1 VAQISDEIISEVRDR
16 AKIQEIVA
24 EYVSLKRA
32 GANATG
38 LCPFH
43 GEKSP
48 SFNVNPGRGIFH
60 CFGCGVG
67 GDVFT
72 FLMKIEGLDFPE
84 AVRFLAKR
92 VGVVIEERAVSPGE
106 KRRVDE
112 RERFFRINELAVAF
126 YRRFLLEDREAAPA
140 REYLKR
146 RGVDDSIGEAYRLGF
161 APDRWDLLTRHLER
175 QGVAPEQAEK
185 LGLLRRRDGGGY
197 YDTFRNRLL
206 FVIADPQGHPIG
218 FGGRVLD
225 DSLPKYINSPESPVY
240 RKSEVL
246 FGIHLAKPAMRESG
260 RVLIVEGYFDHLA
273 LYQAGVKNVVAA
285 CGTALTEQHLKLLS
299 RYAGRIDTLFDAD
312 GAGRKATLRTVD
324 LCLTEQVP
332 ASVVELPQG
341 EDPDSF
347 IRKEG
352 KEAFV
357 ALVARAR
364 PAFDFLTR
372 ETLRRENVG
381 SADGKARVANELAPR
396 LLHIRDPIERE
407 RYLQEVARSLDIDP
421 QLLRQSMG
429 REPVRAERIATRER
443 GPATGGDPEEMLLAI
458 MGKFPPLARSVA
470 AEGID
475 AFFRP
480 ELAGIAG
487 EIMRQ
492 MLEEDR
498 VDWPAVLRLIT
509 PDEERSRLAALFID
523 ETHLN
528 DMDVDK
534 AVAQCRASREKALL
548 GEAKTLRQ
556 ELFRVE
562 PESERYW
569 EILRRLDELRARKSL
584 VSSSVRNQTEVH

>member
-1 VAQISDEIISEVRDR
+1 MSQISDEIINEVRDR
-16 AKIQEIVA
+16 AKIQDIVA
-24 EYVSLKRA
+24 EYVILKRT
-32 GANATG
+32 GANAIG

-106 KRRVDE
+106 QRRVDE
-112 RERFFRINELAVAF
+112 RERLLRINELAVAF
-126 YRRFLLEDREAAPA
+126 YHRFLREEREAEAA
-140 REYLKR
+140 RKYLKR
-146 RGVDDSIGEAYRLGF
+146 REVDDTIAETYRLGF
-161 APDRWDLLTRHLER
+161 APDRWDVLTRYLER
-175 QGVAPEQAEK
+175 QGVPLDQAERI
-185 LGLLRRRDGGGY
+185 GLLRRGDGGGY

-206 FVIADPQGHPIG
+206 FVIADSQGRPLG

-225 DSLPKYINSPESPVY
+225 DALPKYINSPESPVY
-240 RKSEVL
+240 RKSDVL
-246 FGIHLAKPAMRESG
+246 FGIHLAKPAIRESG
-260 RVLIVEGYFDHLA
+260 RVLIVEGYFDHLS
-273 LYQAGVKNVVAA
+273 LYQTGIKNVVAA

-312 GAGRKATLRTVD
+312 GAGQKATLRAID
-324 LCLTEQVP
+324 LCLAAQTP
-332 ASVVELPQG
+332 AAVVELPQG

-352 KEAFV
+352 KELFG

-364 PAFDFLTR
+364 PAFEFLIR
-372 ETLRRENVG
+372 ETLKRENVG
-381 SADGKARVANELAPR
+381 TADGKARVANELAPR
-396 LLHIRDPIERE
+396 LLKIRDPIERE
-407 RYLQEVARSLDIDP
+407 RYLQEVARSLDIDSR
-421 QLLRQSMG
+421 LLRQSMG
-429 REPVRAERIATRER
+429 REPFRADRFAPRQH
-443 GPATGGDPEEMLLAI
+443 GPATGADPEEMLLAL
-458 MGKFPPLARSVA
+458 MGKFPIVARSVA
-470 AEGID
+470 AEGIE

-480 ELAGIAG
+480 DLADVAG
-487 EIMRQ
+487 EIMRR
-492 MLEEDR
+492 MLAEER

-509 PDEERSRLAALFID
+509 PDEERSRLAALFIN
-523 ETHLN
+523 ETHLH
-528 DMDVDK
+528 DIDVNK

-569 EILRRLDELRARKSL
+569 EILRRLDELRARKFL
-584 VSSSVRNQTEVH
+584 VSSSGKTQIEVL

>member
-1 VAQISDEIISEVRDR
+1 MAQLSDEIINEVRDR

-32 GANATG
+32 GANALG

-126 YRRFLLEDREAAPA
+126 YRRYLLEDREAAPA

-146 RGVDDSIGEAYRLGF
+146 RGVDDTIAEAYRLGF

-206 FVIADPQGHPIG
+206 FVIADPQGHTIG

-285 CGTALTEQHLKLLS
+285 CGRTCRCVTADIVK
-299 RYAGRIDTLFDAD
+299 
-312 GAGRKATLRTVD
+312 
-324 LCLTEQVP
+324 
-332 ASVVELPQG
+332 
-341 EDPDSF
+341 
-347 IRKEG
+347 
-352 KEAFV
+352 
-357 ALVARAR
+357 R
-364 PAFDFLTR
+364 PAHQFL
-372 ETLRRENVG
+372 
-381 SADGKARVANELAPR
+381 
-396 LLHIRDPIERE
+396 
-407 RYLQEVARSLDIDP
+407 
-421 QLLRQSMG
+421 
-429 REPVRAERIATRER
+429 
-443 GPATGGDPEEMLLAI
+443 
-458 MGKFPPLARSVA
+458 
-470 AEGID
+470 
-475 AFFRP
+475 
-480 ELAGIAG
+480 
-487 EIMRQ
+487 
-492 MLEEDR
+492 
-498 VDWPAVLRLIT
+498 
-509 PDEERSRLAALFID
+509 
-523 ETHLN
+523 
-528 DMDVDK
+528 
-534 AVAQCRASREKALL
+534 
-548 GEAKTLRQ
+548 
-556 ELFRVE
+556 
-562 PESERYW
+562 
-569 EILRRLDELRARKSL
+569 
-584 VSSSVRNQTEVH
+584 

>member
-1 VAQISDEIISEVRDR
+1 MSQISDEIISEVRER

-24 EYVSLKRA
+24 DYVQLTRA
-32 GANATG
+32 GSNAKG

-67 GDVFT
+67 GDVFS
-72 FLMKIEGLDFPE
+72 FVMKIEGLDFPE

-92 VGVVIEERAVSPGE
+92 VGVTVEERPVSPGE
-106 KRRVDE
+106 RRRLDE
-112 RERFFRINELAVAF
+112 RERLFRINELAVTF
-126 YRRFLLEDREAAPA
+126 YRRILREEREGAPA
-140 REYLKR
+140 REYLQR
-146 RGVDDSIGEAYRLGF
+146 REVAEATAEAYRLGF
-161 APDRWDLLTRHLER
+161 APDRWDALTRHLER
-175 QGVAPEQAEK
+175 QGIALEQAER
-185 LGLLRRRDGGGY
+185 LGLVRRRDGGGY

-206 FVIADPQGHPIG
+206 FVIADPQGRPLG

-225 DSLPKYINSPESPVY
+225 DSLPKYINTPESPVY

-246 FGIHLAKPAMRESG
+246 FGVNLAKPAMRESG
-260 RVLIVEGYFDHLA
+260 RVLVVEGYFDHLA
-273 LYQAGVKNVVAA
+273 LYQAGIKNAVAA
-285 CGTALTEQHLKLLS
+285 CGTALTEQHLKLLG
-299 RYAGRIDTLFDAD
+299 RYAGRVDTLFDAD

-332 ASVVELPQG
+332 VSVVELTQG

-347 IRKEG
+347 IRNEG
-352 KEAFV
+352 KEAFLAAV
-357 ALVARAR
+357 AHAS
-364 PAFDFLTR
+364 PGFAFLAR

-381 SADGKARVANELAPR
+381 SADGKARVANELIPR
-396 LLHIRDPIERE
+396 LRKVRDAIERE
-407 RYLQEVARSLDIDP
+407 RYLLELARSLDIDP
-421 QLLRQSMG
+421 QLLRQGVG
-429 REPVRAERIATRER
+429 REPLRPERFAPVERRGAT
-443 GPATGGDPEEMLLAI
+443 AAAPEEMLLAI
-458 MGKFPPLARSVA
+458 MGKFPGVARSVA

-475 AFFRP
+475 AFFRSA
-480 ELAGIAG
+480 LAPVAG

-492 MLEEDR
+492 MLEEER
-498 VDWPAVLRLIT
+498 VDWPAVLRLVT

-523 ETHLN
+523 ETHL
-528 DMDVDK
+528 DGIDVDK

-548 GEAKTLRQ
+548 GEAKSLRQ

-584 VSSSVRNQTEVH
+584 VSSSGRIRTEVL